1 MDGYRQIRIHTCTGK
16 LLEQLGCT
24 AQRHQTHRLRISHLL
39 DDQQPDSQ
47 PWWLAQP
54 TDPSSDRKTIHPAR
68 MRGILQGLPL
78 RLQPKTDGRML
89 YGYGRNTLLSVNDG

>member
-1 MDGYRQIRIHTCTGK
+1 MDGYRQIGIHTSTGK

-24 AQRHQTHRLRISHLL
+24 AQRHQTHRLRISHIL

-54 TDPSSDRKTIHPAR
+54 TDPSSDRKTIHSAR
-68 MRGILQGLPL
+68 MRRILQGLPL
-78 RLQPKTDGRML
+78 RLQPKTDSRML
-89 YGYGRNTLLSVNDG
+89 YGYGWNTLLSVYDG